1 MLQHGMDTPSVPTT
15 GQPSTSLWSTGFRWY
30 FVGSSVSLVGTAMA
44 PVALAFSVLEHSRS
58 AYDLGWVLAAR
69 SIPLVAF
76 LLIGGA
82 VADRFSRSTVL
93 KLSNLGAASTQ
104 GLVAF
109 LLLSGG
115 YNIALIIVLEFLNG
129 SLTAFTQPAMRGII
143 PQLVDK
149 AQIRRANSLMAS
161 AKNAITILGPTAA
174 GITVATVGGGWAIA
188 LDSASYL
195 LAAYCISRIR
205 ITEEIA
211 RSSRSVLSDIRD
223 GWSEFRSIPWVWSV
237 VASLAVTNLLK
248 TGIWSVLGP
257 AIALTTI
264 GAASWGGVLS
274 ARAAGLLVMGLLM
287 YRLSVRR
294 LLGIGQLVFALGCL
308 PLIALG
314 LGADTLWLIAAALMA
329 GIGSGMFGPAWETSL
344 QEHVPNNVLSRVTS
358 YDDLFSYVTVP
369 IGMMCAAPA
378 GALLGNE
385 RVALIGGILF
395 LVAALLPLLSSSVRN
410 LRHGEP
416 LKHDGVAVA
425 TGTSG
430 AN

>member
-1 MLQHGMDTPSVPTT
+1 MDAPAEADTGHAETT
-15 GQPSTSLWSTGFRWY
+15 LWTSGFRWY
-30 FVGSSVSLVGTAMA
+30 FTGTSVSLLGTAMA
-44 PVALAFSVLEHSRS
+44 PVALAFSVLEHSS
-58 AYDLGWVLAAR
+58 SVYDLGWVLAAR

-76 LLIGGA
+76 LLVGGA
-82 VADRFSRSTVL
+82 VADRFPRSTVL

-104 GLVAF
+104 GVVAF
-109 LLLSGG
+109 LLLSGR
-115 YNIALIIVLEFLNG
+115 YSLMLIIALEFLNG

-143 PQLVDK
+143 PQLVAK
-149 AQIRRANSLMAS
+149 AQMRRANSLVAS
-161 AKNAITILGPTAA
+161 SKNAITILGPTAA

-195 LAAYCISRIR
+195 LAAFFISRIR
-205 ITEEIA
+205 LTEEIA
-211 RSSRSVLSDIRD
+211 RSSRSVLSDVRE

-248 TGIWSVLGP
+248 TGIWVVLGP
-257 AIALTTI
+257 AIAITTI

-274 ARAAGLLVMGLLM
+274 ARAVGLLVMGLVM
-287 YRLSVRR
+287 YRLTVRR
-294 LLGIGQLVFALGCL
+294 LLGTGQLFFALGCL

-314 LGADTLWLIAAALMA
+314 VGANALWLFIAAFMA

-378 GALLGNE
+378 GAIFGNE
-385 RVALIGGILF
+385 QVALVGGILF
-395 LVAALLPLLSSSVRN
+395 LAAALLPLLSRSVYN
-410 LRHGEP
+410 LRHG
-416 LKHDGVAVA
+416 
-425 TGTSG
+425 
-430 AN
+430 